1 MASCEGPKWA
11 SQKGGA
17 AKPGGAKLCQSPN
30 QGPPDRPMGRVS
42 AASPPPDLLPAV
54 WAEEEGRSGRP
65 GRVGWQNQ
73 VVPNAA
79 GAPTKGP
86 LTVPWAV

>member
-1 MASCEGPKWA
+1 M

-17 AKPGGAKLCQSPN
+17 AKQGGAKRCWSPN
-30 QGPPDRPMGRVS
+30 QGPPVSPMGSVS
-42 AASPPPDLLPAV
+42 AAGPPLDLLPAV
-54 WAEEEGRSGRP
+54 WAEVEGLSGRL
-65 GRVGWQNQ
+65 RSVGLQNQ